1 MRSLGSQREVGPR
14 SWILASASPR
24 RADLLRAA
32 GQRFEC
38 FPSRIEEKLHPGESA
53 CAFAQRIAHDKAREI
68 FAQRPGRWVLAAD
81 TIVIVDG
88 QVLGKPRDGAEAS
101 RMLGRLSGRSHV
113 VATAFVLLD
122 ERGEVFAERVVKTE
136 VLFRVIDA
144 VEIAAYVASGEPL
157 DKAGAYAVQ
166 GGASEFVVEVRG
178 SRSNVIGL
186 PMDEV
191 ERALRAAGLWI
202 AQR

>member
-1 MRSLGSQREVGPR
+1 
-14 SWILASASPR
+14 
-24 RADLLRAA
+24 LRAA

-38 FPSRIEEKLHPGESA
+38 LPSRVEERLRPGESGSVSA
-53 CAFAQRIAHDKAREI
+53 RRIAHDKAREV
-68 FAQRPGRWVLAAD
+68 FARCPGRWVLGAD

-88 QVLGKPRDGAEAS
+88 QPLGKPQDAAGAS
-101 RMLGRLSGRSHV
+101 RMLGRLSGRGHV

-122 ERGEVFAERVVKTE
+122 DRGAVFVERVVKTE
-136 VLFRVIDA
+136 VLFRAIDPL
-144 VEIAAYVASGEPL
+144 EIEAYVASGEPL

-166 GGASEFVVEVRG
+166 GGGAKFVVEVRG

-186 PMDEV
+186 PMEEV

-202 AQR
+202 SQR

>member
-1 MRSLGSQREVGPR
+1 MRWLGSQRAVGPR

-24 RADLLRAA
+24 RSDLLRAA

-38 FPSRIEEKLHPGESA
+38 MASRVDETPRSGEQALDST
-53 CAFAQRIAHDKAREI
+53 QRIARDKAREV

-88 QVLGKPRDGAEAS
+88 QALGKPEDAAEAS
-101 RMLGRLSGRSHV
+101 RMLGRLSGRRHE

-122 ERGEVFAERVVKTE
+122 ERGEVFVERVVKTE
-136 VLFRVIDA
+136 VVFRSLDSA
-144 VEIAAYVASGEPL
+144 EIAAYVAGGEPF

-166 GGASEFVVEVRG
+166 CGGATFVVELRG

-202 AQR
+202 SQG

>member
-1 MRSLGSQREVGPR
+1 
-14 SWILASASPR
+14 
-24 RADLLRAA
+24 LRAA

-38 FPSRIEEKLHPGESA
+38 VPSRVEEKLRPGESA
-53 CAFAQRIAHDKAREI
+53 CVSAGRIALDKAREV

-81 TIVIVDG
+81 TIVIVDA
-88 QVLGKPRDGAEAS
+88 QALGKPRDAAEAS

-122 ERGEVFAERVVKTE
+122 ERGGVFAGRVVKTE
-136 VLFRVIDA
+136 VLFRAIDA
-144 VEIAAYVASGEPL
+144 VEIAAYVAGGEPL

-166 GGASEFVVEVRG
+166 GGGAEFVIEVRG

-191 ERALRAAGLWI
+191 EDALRTAGLWI
-202 AQR
+202 SQR